1 MIAAIII
8 GLGMGMAAGLH
19 CIGMCGP
26 LALSL
31 PLGGSG
37 RFTRIKKVLLYNA
50 GRMVTYIGLGALL
63 GLLGRGISITGY
75 QQWLSIIVGAIMLI
89 GLVGAK
95 YLSQTG
101 PAAFF
106 QQRVKRALSYF
117 LSGKKSPVVFF
128 VIGILNGLLP
138 CGMVY
143 MAIATALVIGS
154 PLQSGLLMAAF
165 GLGTV
170 PLMGLLMLTGHQ
182 LSFPL
187 RNKLKR
193 GLPWFTAFVA
203 CLMILRGLNLGI
215 PYVSPAFS
223 THTPTE
229 KVVCRP

>member
-31 PLGGSG
+31 PINGPG
-37 RFTRIKKVLLYNA
+37 RFARVKGALLYNT
-50 GRMVTYIGLGALL
+50 GRVTTYVSLGVLL

-75 QQWLSIIVGAIMLI
+75 QQWLSIAVGTIML
-89 GLVGAK
+89 LLLLGAK
-95 YLSQTG
+95 YMPPTG
-101 PAAFF
+101 PGAFF
-106 QQRVKRALSYF
+106 QQRIKRALSYF
-117 LSGKKSPVVFF
+117 LLGEKRPVTFF
-128 VIGILNGLLP
+128 VIGMLNGLLP

-143 MAIATALVIGS
+143 MAIATALVIGN

-170 PLMGLLMLTGHQ
+170 PLMGLLMLAGHK

-193 GLPWFTAFVA
+193 GLPWFTAFIA

-223 THTPTE
+223 GRPLAE
-229 KVVCRP
+229 KIMCHP